1 MTGWNFSGQNVSGAN
16 FTGGTL
22 SNANLA
28 GANLTNSCLL
38 NATLSNANLSGADLR
53 GATWFSGSS
62 AVTNNTILPDGT
74 VHDLTLDISNP
85 MLLVRNYSGNIPIH
99 VQQGMILTESASL
112 VLEFDG
118 NPWGSTISFASGVPV
133 TLGGNLELDLVAGV
147 NPARL
152 VGDTYQVFDW
162 TGVSPSGQ
170 FANITND
177 LPPGYTWDTSQLYT
191 TGDVTLTPEPST
203 LALLAA
209 GALGLLGYDWRRRW
223 ASRRTSKPAAF
234 DHQDAPAI
242 LSLPSHS
249 SHAHAARRA
258 A

>member
-1 MTGWNFSGQNVSGAN
+1 
-16 FTGGTL
+16 
-22 SNANLA
+22 
-28 GANLTNSCLL
+28 
-38 NATLSNANLSGADLR
+38 
-53 GATWFSGSS
+53 
-62 AVTNNTILPDGT
+62 
-74 VHDLTLDISNP
+74 

-170 FANITND
+170 FANITNN
-177 LPPGYTWDTSQLYT
+177 LPRLHVGHLA
-191 TGDVTLTPEPST
+191 TLHHGRCDANPRTFHT
-203 LALLAA
+203 CILAA

-249 SHAHAARRA
+249 SHVARGTAGSLIAWRA
-258 A
+258 AVVAAACCLG